1 MADSLLLSLL
11 NLSED
16 SFARLPDATRE
27 ALLAVLYDAWSRN
40 EEVQELW
47 LEALQSTNA
56 PELLQGIRDVL
67 RTALLPT
74 AEALHVPGI
83 RRH

>member
-11 NLSED
+11 DLSED
-16 SFARLPDATRE
+16 TFARLPDATRE
-27 ALLAVLYDAWSRN
+27 ALLAVLYDAWSRD

-56 PELLQGIRDVL
+56 PELLQGIRDAL
-67 RTALLPT
+67 QEKLLP
-74 AEALHVPGI
+74 AARALHVPGI
-83 RRH
+83 RRL